1 MTKNK
6 LEDLNNHLFA
16 ELERLGDEELKG
28 SDLQEEIQR
37 ANAVSSVAKN
47 VVDNADLALKAAVAY
62 DKKESANMLIPK
74 MIGIES
80 ADE

>member
-62 DKKESANMLIPK
+62 DKKESTNMLIPR
-74 MIGIES
+74 MIGIKS
-80 ADE
+80 DE